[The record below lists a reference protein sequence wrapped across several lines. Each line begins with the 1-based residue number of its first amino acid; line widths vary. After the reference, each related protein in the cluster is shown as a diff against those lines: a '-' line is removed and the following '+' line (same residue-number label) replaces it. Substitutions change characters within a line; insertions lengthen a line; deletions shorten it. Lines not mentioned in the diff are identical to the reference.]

1 MTITAKTA
9 AVAAVIGLVAWAPV
23 DAYAKK
29 EAGDILVRLRGIAM
43 IPDAGGG
50 TIEFGGDADLDN
62 DYVPELDFTYF
73 FTENIAA
80 ELILATTRHE
90 VTVKGSS
97 AGDLDLGHVSMLPPI
112 LSLQWRFLPK
122 EMFSPYV
129 GAGLNYTFFYRESDG
144 GSITSINYENSFGYA
159 LQAGLD
165 IGITDSWSLNIDVK
179 KVFLDTDIVVN
190 GGTINAPDTDLDP
203 WVIGIGFGYRF

>member
-1 MTITAKTA
+1 MTIIAKTA

-80 ELILATTRHE
+80 ELILATTRHK
-90 VTVKGSS
+90 VMVNRST

-112 LSLQWRFLPK
+112 LTLQWHFLPK
-122 EMFSPYV
+122 EMLSPYV
-129 GAGLNYTFFYRESDG
+129 GAGLNYTIFYRETDG
-144 GSITSINYENSFGYA
+144 SSINSIDYENSFGYA
-159 LQAGLD
+159 FQAGLD
-165 IGITDSWSLNIDVK
+165 IEITDTWSLNIDLK
-179 KVFLDTDIVVN
+179 KVFLNTDIVVN
-190 GGTINAPDTDLDP
+190 GGAINAPDTDLDP
-203 WVIGIGFGYRF
+203 WVVGIGFGYRF

>member
-1 MTITAKTA
+1 MTIIAKTA
-9 AVAAVIGLVAWAPV
+9 AAAAAIGLMVWVPV

-43 IPDAGGG
+43 VPDAGGG
-50 TIEFGGDADLDN
+50 TIEFGGDADLNN
-62 DYVPELDFTYF
+62 DYVPELDFSYF
-73 FTENIAA
+73 FTENSAV
-80 ELILATTRHE
+80 ELILATTRHQ
-90 VTVKGSS
+90 VTVEGSS
-97 AGDLDLGHVSMLPPI
+97 AGDLDLGHVSMLPPVLTI
-112 LSLQWRFLPK
+112 QWHFLPK

-144 GSITSINYENSFGYA
+144 SSINSINYENSIGYA

-165 IGITDSWSLNIDVK
+165 IEINDSWSFNIDLK
-179 KVFLDTDIVVN
+179 KVFLDTDIEVN
-190 GGTINAPDTDLDP
+190 GATINAPDTNLDP